1 MYKKIHRRLALV
13 FTSIPSMIL
22 ILMSAAFLA
31 MSEKALY
38 KTSFLS
44 FSREMDTI
52 VSHLEQQEMISYEWL
67 AKISDN
73 GKYVPAVYDQGVP
86 LSYTRIALSEKEQL
100 LLSEI
105 KKYCSNETK
114 IKLQPAPSS
123 ASFVSAH
130 REFTYTSSQK
140 ELYYVCLASVR
151 GDENVT
157 AIVLYA
163 PKPVTSQITAA
174 RIRCLLLNVS
184 SIVLLFFFSWHYTK
198 HLLSPIQK
206 SQEGQAAFIAAAS
219 HELRTPLGV
228 IQSCA
233 SAIKY
238 APPFEQG
245 HFLDAIE
252 KESRRMSRLVTDL
265 LTLTRADSHTLPFQF
280 QETELDTLLLD
291 TCEQFRPLAAKKQI
305 SMHLELAQDL
315 FPTCQCDGERI
326 IQLLGILISNAIS
339 YQDPGGCIRLSLAYK
354 NSTFLLHV
362 ADRGIGIPD
371 DAKAHI
377 FERFYRVDPSR
388 CEQCHMGL
396 GLCIADK
403 IVKAHRGSI
412 QVSDG
417 IDGGTV
423 FTVRLPSVHA

>member
-13 FTSIPSMIL
+13 FTGIPSMIL

-52 VSHLEQQEMISYEWL
+52 VSHLEQQDMISYEWL

-73 GKYVPAVYDQGVP
+73 GKYVPAIYDQGVP
-86 LSYTRIALSEKEQL
+86 LSYTRIALSEKEQQ

-105 KKYCSNETK
+105 KKR
-114 IKLQPAPSS
+114 KLQPAPSS

-140 ELYYVCLASVR
+140 ELYYVCLASVQ
-151 GDENVT
+151 GGKNVT
-157 AIVLYA
+157 AMVLYA

-184 SIVLLFFFSWHYTK
+184 GIVLLFFFSWHYTK
-198 HLLSPIQK
+198 RLLSPIQK
-206 SQEGQAAFIAAAS
+206 SQEGQAAFIGAAS

-233 SAIKY
+233 SAVKY
-238 APPFEQG
+238 APPSEQG

-291 TCEQFRPLAAKKQI
+291 TFDQFRPLAAKKQI

-326 IQLLGILISNAIS
+326 TQLLGILISNAIS
-339 YQDPGGCIRLSLAYK
+339 YQDPGGCIRLSLAYQ
-354 NSTFLLHV
+354 NSTFLFRV
-362 ADRGIGIPD
+362 ADHGIGIPD

-377 FERFYRVDPSR
+377 FERFYRADPSR
-388 CEQCHMGL
+388 CEQSHMGL
-396 GLCIADK
+396 GLCIANE

-417 IDGGTV
+417 TDGGTV
-423 FTVRLPSVHA
+423 FTVRLPSVHT

>member
-13 FTSIPSMIL
+13 FTGIPSLIL

-31 MSEKALY
+31 MSEKTLY
-38 KTSFLS
+38 RISFLS

-52 VSHLEQQEMISYEWL
+52 VSHLEQQDVISYEWL

-73 GKYVPAVYDQGVP
+73 GKYVPAVYDQGIP
-86 LSYTRIALSEKEQL
+86 LSYTRIALSEKEQQ

-105 KKYCSNETK
+105 KKYCSNEMK
-114 IKLQPAPSS
+114 IKHQPAPSS
-123 ASFVSAH
+123 GSFVSAH
-130 REFTYTSSQK
+130 REFTYTSGQK

-151 GDENVT
+151 GSENVT

-163 PKPVTSQITAA
+163 PKPVTSQITAT
-174 RIRCLLLNVS
+174 RICCLLLNIS
-184 SIVLLFFFSWHYTK
+184 GIVLLFFFSWHYTRQ
-198 HLLSPIQK
+198 LLSPIQK

-233 SAIKY
+233 SAARY
-238 APPFEQG
+238 APPLEQG

-252 KESRRMSRLVTDL
+252 KESRRMSRLITDL
-265 LTLTRADSHTLPFQF
+265 LTLTRADSHTLPFRF
-280 QETELDTLLLD
+280 REAELDTILLD

-305 SMHLELAQDL
+305 SMHLELTQDL
-315 FPTCQCDGERI
+315 FPACRCDGERI
-326 IQLLGILISNAIS
+326 TQLLGILISNAIS
-339 YQDPGGCIRLSLAYK
+339 YQDPGGCIQLSLAYE
-354 NSTFLLHV
+354 NNTFLLSV

-377 FERFYRVDPSR
+377 FERFYRADPSR

-396 GLCIADK
+396 GLCIADE

-412 QVSDG
+412 HVSDG
-417 IDGGTV
+417 TDGGTI
-423 FTVRLPSVHA
+423 FIIKLPH